1 MPKPCLLCCKDG
13 DDSTGAASGSFLRQH
28 LPEKVRGSTPHG
40 IETEGNPL
48 PSSTTAGLEMSHSF
62 AGPRRCDLSEEPPI
76 LNPFV
81 RCATPW
87 IFERGG
93 CRSTKRPF
101 SCIDTDRQC
110 LYSSCLC
117 PTALFWSG
125 STVSILLCAYSFILR
140 PSFCWGGV
148 SGCLQIDLSLKQGP
162 AVRTR

>member
-1 MPKPCLLCCKDG
+1 METTG
-13 DDSTGAASGSFLRQH
+13 AGAASGSFLRQS
-28 LPEKVRGSTPHG
+28 LPEKVRGSIPHG

-48 PSSTTAGLEMSHSF
+48 PSSTSAGLEMSHSS
-62 AGPRRCDLSEEPPI
+62 ADPRRCDLSEEPPI

-81 RCATPW
+81 HCATPW

-101 SCIDTDRQC
+101 SCIDTG
-110 LYSSCLC
+110 LC
-117 PTALFWSG
+117 PTTLFWSG
-125 STVSILLCAYSFILR
+125 SIVPVLLCANFIQR
-140 PSFCWGGV
+140 PSACWGGV